1 MKAFQTTVMG
11 LLALGALAL
20 APTAAGA
27 DGAARGKAAPTCCN
41 PWSGFYVGGHL
52 GYVFDTDV
60 FVRDVDNYNGP
71 AGSFGHDVDGGMA
84 GVQIGYN
91 LQMQKFVAGIEV
103 DFGKIWFD
111 DDGTQFPA
119 YVGVRTQYDSRANIS
134 TNYYAAVTGR
144 LGYLVRDNV
153 LLYGKAGWGRVNTG
167 VSFIDPDP
175 VGLTLVR
182 GTGAREDLDGL
193 VWGGGVEF
201 AAGKYVTFKVEYL
214 RFDVDDTITHRAT
227 TNLLSDRRF
236 SHTVSDIDTVRV
248 GFNFRLDRCCDERP
262 MK

>member
-1 MKAFQTTVMG
+1 
-11 LLALGALAL
+11 
-20 APTAAGA
+20 
-27 DGAARGKAAPTCCN
+27 
-41 PWSGFYVGGHL
+41 
-52 GYVFDTDV
+52 
-60 FVRDVDNYNGP
+60 
-71 AGSFGHDVDGGMA
+71 
-84 GVQIGYN
+84 
-91 LQMQKFVAGIEV
+91 MQKFVAGVEV

-111 DDGTQFPA
+111 DDGRQFPA

-167 VSFIDPDP
+167 VSFIDSDP
-175 VGLTLVR
+175 TGITLVQ
-182 GTGAREDLDGL
+182 GTGARENLDGL

-227 TNLLSDRRF
+227 STGFPANPRF
-236 SHTVSDIDTVRV
+236 AHTVSEIDTVRV
-248 GFNFRLDRCCDERP
+248 GFNFRLDRCCEERP